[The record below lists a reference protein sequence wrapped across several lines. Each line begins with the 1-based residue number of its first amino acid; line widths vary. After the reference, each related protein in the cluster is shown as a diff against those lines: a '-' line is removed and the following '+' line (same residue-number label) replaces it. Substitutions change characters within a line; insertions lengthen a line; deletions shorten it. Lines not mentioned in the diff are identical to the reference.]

1 MDAIHNIDTT
11 SNRSGVTAA
20 VANAARVAQKREGV
34 SETVSKNADL
44 TKTAAVPED
53 VTQIEKAIQRIENF
67 KLSNQD
73 TRFRFHVDDDSG
85 KVRIHLVNSKTGEV
99 IDEIPSK
106 KLLEFANSLQ
116 DFIGFAIEKKA

>member
-1 MDAIHNIDTT
+1 MDGIHNIDAT
-11 SNRSGVTAA
+11 
-20 VANAARVAQKREGV
+20 VANTARIAPKKEG
-34 SETVSKNADL
+34 STGAVSKVVAT
-44 TKTAAVPED
+44 TKTTAGFED
-53 VTQIEKAIQRIENF
+53 VTQIQNAIQKIENF